1 MARKPK
7 RMALYEAIRQGQAK
21 IAKGLESGQ
30 MRSDSRF
37 HKKEAPN
44 PVHNSAGPLEEHAKS
59 PGIAA
64 LSKTLAAVSGVAVLV
79 VLLFGIW
86 LGMYFANRPVPAVV
100 PEDDD
105 PAAVINAAPD
115 DVPARTEQRGSGSL
129 GLGGRTQPQPAN
141 EPQPVMP
148 AATTGANVIVIQ
160 QIPPDQQEKLVP
172 VKDYYDAKGIPTE
185 LIQRSGYSLVVTKAG
200 FDHNPNREGTEGY
213 RLIQRIKQ
221 LGLAYPEETG
231 DTKFGIRPFQ
241 DAYPL
246 KR

>member
-30 MRSDSRF
+30 MRSDSRV
-37 HKKEAPN
+37 HKKVAAK
-44 PVHNSAGPLEEHAKS
+44 PVHDDGGPLEEHPKS

-86 LGMYFANRPVPAVV
+86 LGMHFANRPVSVTV
-100 PEDDD
+100 PEDDSV
-105 PAAVINAAPD
+105 AAITAAPGDVAAKTD
-115 DVPARTEQRGSGSL
+115 DRGSGAL
-129 GLGGRTQPQPAN
+129 GLGGRTQTQTVEAPK
-141 EPQPVMP
+141 PVKP
-148 AATTGANVIVIQ
+148 VAPTGANVIVIQ
-160 QIPPDQQEKLVP
+160 QIPPDQQEKLVS
-172 VKDYYDAKGIPTE
+172 VKEYYDAKGIPTE